1 MKKKLLAILLAL
13 GLVITCMPMAAFA
26 ATAIEENQLS
36 FTKREGAADGK
47 YILTFTV
54 PKAIYSQ
61 TIWSYQFE
69 FEFDKNAFEICGRYD
84 DEEREDVVDLTH
96 NFTSK
101 LTPTI
106 TGIKEVNNSG
116 IVGISGGS
124 GSDIAFSKDIS
135 ITMKFN
141 KKAEADLDKASAF
154 VINGYKIWSTDLDKP
169 IACLTSDE
177 KAGTAAYT
185 LDAGRF
191 TVAANSA
198 EGTAEH
204 THTYG
209 TPTYE
214 WNYEDPKNV
223 TCTATKTCTDA
234 NCSGEGKTVT
244 ETVTMQ
250 DGKISLNASSKPSC
264 TEAGEEVYTATF
276 ADGSKTKGTRVLPAL
291 GHKYDGPTY
300 KWNYADPENVTCTAT
315 KKCRSCEEEATKTV
329 NAVVEETTEATCTTP
344 AKTIYKA
351 EFEEEFGG
359 VQTET
364 VESGSATGH
373 TPKEMPEKAA
383 TCTEAGNKACWHC
396 EACKKY
402 FADEACQNEMAE
414 DDVIIPAG
422 HTYGNVEYKWSNDY
436 TTCTASRKCKT
447 DPSHIETEEATVTSE
462 VTQEATCTQAEVTTY
477 TATFE
482 NKALFEKQTKVVTGE
497 IDPNNHDYEVTYA
510 WDLTNQS
517 GVTCTATG
525 VCTRNGE
532 HKKIEEAKEI
542 TENIIEEATCTSKGK
557 KKYTAIFD
565 SFDPSESDE
574 VGIPA
579 TSHKYDG
586 TWEHNET
593 QHWKVCETCK
603 AKAEVANH
611 TYGSGENTNKC
622 TVCEYEKTYTVTCNV
637 TRQGVSNDVEITG
650 YLCKKDS
657 TYNDTITDDQF
668 RNKESVLTAFVIKEA
683 SAVDN
688 KIIFNGVTA
697 GNYVLVILGD
707 ETTRSTRFSFNVD
720 ANDIFQQKVLY
731 LFGDVNGDGDLTEE
745 DVEKFMDVVV
755 GNSICDDTIQAALGY
770 RVQGRPK
777 AVDITN
783 ARRIMGV

>member
-13 GLVITCMPMAAFA
+13 GLVITCMPMMAAFA
-26 ATAIEENQLS
+26 ATKIEENPLKLKKTGENAYTVTLTMPSDYLVGGVDTVEMGFSFPGKFKLESLTEEPSEFTYINANNKRKSIFFDETNLS
-36 FTKREGAADGK
+36 TAQNDKNVTISCNCGDGNYIQSETGIVLTADFTTTGAPTENDGEFKIITYLVAKAGKKAADTKIVEPG
-47 YILTFTV
+47 
-54 PKAIYSQ
+54 
-61 TIWSYQFE
+61 
-69 FEFDKNAFEICGRYD
+69 N
-84 DEEREDVVDLTH
+84 EEAT
-96 NFTSK
+96 
-101 LTPTI
+101 
-106 TGIKEVNNSG
+106 
-116 IVGISGGS
+116 
-124 GSDIAFSKDIS
+124 
-135 ITMKFN
+135 
-141 KKAEADLDKASAF
+141 
-154 VINGYKIWSTDLDKP
+154 
-169 IACLTSDE
+169 
-177 KAGTAAYT
+177 YT
-185 LDAGRF
+185 LNADDFA
-191 TVAANSA
+191 VKANSA

-214 WNYEDPKNV
+214 WNYADPENV

-250 DGKISLNASSKPSC
+250 DEKVSLNASSKPSC